1 MSLID
6 RDYIREEVRQSPF
19 SPPPER
25 FSLISKVLIF
35 VVVLF
40 LLYKVADWKLS
51 QRAAESLSTPSSV
64 TPAPV
69 SSPPESA
76 AQSFPQ
82 TPSYSNT
89 PDATGSTR
97 TITKCIVNGKTSYGD
112 AGCAAGAKVTQIV
125 TKENHNL
132 MAAVRVPVP
141 TKEDTPA
148 QSLSVVTQND
158 PGVDHAV
165 MKAECNALE
174 ERIKH
179 LDSIARQPQ
188 SGQMQDWIREE
199 RKKTRDRQSR
209 IPCR

>member
-1 MSLID
+1 MGLID
-6 RDYIREEVRQSPF
+6 RDYMHEKGRQRPF

-25 FSLISKVLIF
+25 FGTASKVLIF

-51 QRAAESLSTPSSV
+51 QRAAESGSTPSTV

-69 SSPPESA
+69 LRPAESA
-76 AQSFPQ
+76 APSFPQ
-82 TPSYSNT
+82 TPSYST
-89 PDATGSTR
+89 APEATGNTR
-97 TITKCIVNGKTSYGD
+97 TVTKCIVNGKTSYGD

-132 MAAVRVPVP
+132 MAAVRVPVL
-141 TKEDTPA
+141 TKKEEPA
-148 QSLSVVTQND
+148 QSLSIVTQSD
-158 PGVDHAV
+158 PGVDHAA

-174 ERIKH
+174 ERIKY
-179 LDSIARQPQ
+179 LDSMARQPQ
-188 SGQMQDWIREE
+188 SGQTQDWIRDE
-199 RKKTRDRQSR
+199 RKKARDRQAR